1 MTVTN
6 LGLFFPPGT
15 RVLALPN
22 WHHPRLYLPAQR
34 FSQRWHESAF
44 YPASRLGARLHRL
57 LLRIRAVAVM
67 AEVRTVT
74 SSAWPLGEFTENLL
88 PQLDSAAILVG
99 ASSAS
104 QKVTVQLR
112 DERGVVLGY
121 LKHAGQ
127 GVART
132 RLRHEHYVLSGLSK
146 GMGPKALKYGT
157 FGNGEAL
164 LMTPIS
170 GRQLPTTLPPANGV
184 VDVLLSFASSPSI
197 DLEGHPWVLR
207 TLERGSDIA
216 ALEACLEALVGKR
229 WPIAV
234 QHGDFAP
241 WNLLRKPGG
250 EVGTFDWEY
259 GRLEGFPYL
268 DLAYYILQTAALI
281 YRWAPAKA
289 ARYAVRYLT
298 SEPRLALSTAEA
310 QALTRL
316 AAYDAYYT
324 FLQYGRVEGTNLQ
337 VWRRAI
343 WKGAACDD

>member
-1 MTVTN
+1 MTVPN

-22 WHHPRLYLPAQR
+22 WQHPRLYLPAQR
-34 FSQRWHESAF
+34 FSQRWDESAF
-44 YPASRLGARLHRL
+44 YPASRLGARLRRL
-57 LLRIRAVAVM
+57 LLRISAVAGM

-74 SSAWPLGEFTENLL
+74 SSDWTLGEFTGNLL
-88 PQLDSAAILVG
+88 PQVDSAAILVST
-99 ASSAS
+99 SSAT

-112 DERGVVLGY
+112 DERGAVLGY

-132 RLRHEHYVLSGLSK
+132 RLRHEHHVLSGLSR

-170 GRQLPTTLPPANGV
+170 GKPLPTTLPPVNGV
-184 VDVLLSFASSPSI
+184 VDVMMSFTSSPPVG
-197 DLEGHPWVLR
+197 LEVHPWVLR
-207 TLERGSDIA
+207 TLERGSEVA
-216 ALEACLEALVGKR
+216 ALEACLEALIGKR